1 MVKDIVLPNLG
12 EGIDLVDV
20 SEVLVKNGDRV
31 ELDDPVIVLE
41 SDKATMEIPTT
52 ESGIIAKIYV
62 TSGDQIK
69 SGQPIVA
76 VNVDAAEQSPKQS
89 LEPPIATPDPTSEKT
104 PDEKTPVPLPKTEST
119 GVKASEPRPG
129 SEAEKSWPVPV
140 IAPASPA
147 VRRFAR
153 ELGVELADVTGSGP
167 KGRITKE
174 DVQTYV
180 KDVLTAGGK
189 TPATRQVPSSSPV
202 IDFSQWGE
210 IETVA
215 LNRIRKITGE
225 RMQQAW
231 QNAPQVT
238 QFDKADITELDN
250 FRKSLQSVN
259 DDESFKI
266 TLLPFLMKAVVQVL
280 IEYPDFNSSLDPSGQ
295 NVILKKYYHLGIA
308 VDTPGGLMV
317 PVIRDVDK
325 KGILELSAELFD
337 VNARTRSRK
346 IKPNELVGGTFTISS
361 LGGISGT
368 YFSPII
374 NPPEIAILGIS
385 RSRTEPFYMDQGK
398 AFVPRLFLPIA
409 LTYDHRVIDGASAAR
424 FTKLLT
430 HILSD
435 LSAFEGL
442 KLTELPYG
450 K

>member
-1 MVKDIVLPNLG
+1 LVKDVVLPDLG

-20 SEVLVKNGDRV
+20 SEVLVKDGERV

-52 ESGIIAKIYV
+52 ESGLIAKIYV

-69 SGQPIVA
+69 PGQPIVA
-76 VNVDAAEQSPKQS
+76 VNVDAADQAPARPSE
-89 LEPPIATPDPTSEKT
+89 TSAERPEAESKKT
-104 PDEKTPVPLPKTEST
+104 PGKKTSVSPPEIEKPEPKPKTE
-119 GVKASEPRPG
+119 KPEPE
-129 SEAEKSWPVPV
+129 SV
-140 IAPASPA
+140 IIPAGPA
-147 VRRFAR
+147 VRRFAH
-153 ELGVELADVTGSGP
+153 ELGVELTDVKGSGP

-174 DVQTYV
+174 DVQTFV
-180 KDVLTAGGK
+180 KYALAAHGK
-189 TPATRQVPSSSPV
+189 TPVTRQLQSSAPV

-225 RMQQAW
+225 RMQQSW
-231 QNAPQVT
+231 QTAPQVT

-266 TLLPFLMKAVVQVL
+266 TLLSFLMKAVVQVL

-295 NVILKKYYHLGIA
+295 NVILKKYYHIGIA

-325 KGILELSAELFD
+325 KGIIELSVELFD
-337 VNARTRSRK
+337 VSARARSRK
-346 IKPNELVGGTFTISS
+346 INPNELVGGTFTITS

-368 YFSPII
+368 YFTPII
-374 NPPEIAILGIS
+374 NPPETAILGIS
-385 RSRTEPFYMDQGK
+385 RSRTEPFYTNQGET
-398 AFVPRLFLPIA
+398 FIPRVFLPLS

-424 FTKLLT
+424 FTKLLVS
-430 HILSD
+430 ILSD
-435 LSAFEGL
+435 LSKFEGL
-442 KLTELPYG
+442 GLTEPPNG
-450 K
+450 S

>member
-1 MVKDIVLPNLG
+1 VVKDIVLPNLG

-20 SEVLVKNGDRV
+20 SEVLIKDGDRV

-52 ESGIIAKIYV
+52 ESGIITKIYV

-69 SGQPIVA
+69 PGQPIVE
-76 VNVDAAEQSPKQS
+76 VNVDAAEQSRKQS
-89 LEPPIATPDPTSEKT
+89 SKSPTETPDTTSEKAPT
-104 PDEKTPVPLPKTEST
+104 PSLKIEKSEMETSEPKPGPST
-119 GVKASEPRPG
+119 GKPKPELVT
-129 SEAEKSWPVPV
+129 
-140 IAPASPA
+140 APASPA

-153 ELGVELADVTGSGP
+153 ELGVGLANVKGSGP

-174 DVQTYV
+174 DVQAFV
-180 KDVLTAGGK
+180 KDVLIADGK
-189 TPATRQVPSSSPV
+189 TPETRQVKSSGPV

-225 RMQQAW
+225 RMQQSW

-250 FRKSLQSVN
+250 FRKSLQAVN
-259 DDESFKI
+259 DDKSFKI

-280 IEYPDFNSSLDPSGQ
+280 IEYPDFNSSLGPDGK
-295 NVILKKYYHLGIA
+295 NVILKKYYHIGVA

-317 PVIRDVDK
+317 PIIRDVDK
-325 KGILELSAELFD
+325 KGILELSVELFE
-337 VNARTRSRK
+337 VSARARSRK

-368 YFSPII
+368 YFTPII
-374 NPPEIAILGIS
+374 NPPETAILGIS
-385 RSRTEPFYMDQGK
+385 RSPTEPLYSDLGNTFI
-398 AFVPRLFLPIA
+398 PRLFLPIA

-430 HILSD
+430 NILSD

-442 KLTELPYG
+442 KLTELPHG
-450 K
+450 E